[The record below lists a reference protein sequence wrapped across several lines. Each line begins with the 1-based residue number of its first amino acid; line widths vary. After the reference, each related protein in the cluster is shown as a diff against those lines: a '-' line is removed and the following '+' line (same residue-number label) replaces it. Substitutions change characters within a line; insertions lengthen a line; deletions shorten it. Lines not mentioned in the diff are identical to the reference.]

1 MGSLTRYQRAQRCDE
16 MDKKYGYERHL
27 EPVERMGW
35 LINMHPVTTLPSI
48 VYLGASFSVFFLSA
62 FSNASC
68 MYINMCSVFVFM
80 CLSMCTAVSDS
91 M

>member
-48 VYLGASFSVFFLSA
+48 VYLGVFLCLLSFCIFQCQLYAYKHIQCICLYVFE
-62 FSNASC
+62 
-68 MYINMCSVFVFM
+68 YVYCS
-80 CLSMCTAVSDS
+80 T
-91 M
+91 